1 MYEEG
6 MRSPQ
11 GNRLAISRTHS
22 LLRDPFYMGK
32 IRWNDE
38 ICDGKQEP
46 LISKE
51 LFDKVQTL
59 LKSKTTP
66 TYMKHSYL
74 FKGLICCTTCN
85 GLITWELH
93 RGHRY
98 GHCNH
103 YNKCTQTTWV
113 KEPETEEQL
122 LDGFENLRI
131 KNKRVTEWLK
141 KALKES
147 HQDEVSYHNS
157 TVGELE
163 TRYEAVVKRMDKLY
177 DDKLDE
183 KITQEFYNR
192 KFKQYSKEKDEL
204 TETIK
209 RHSTASTGYLNLGIN
224 LYELSQRA
232 KEIYLTAKKKDMLD
246 EQRALIRLVFKKL
259 ILDEGKLSWEYSR
272 AFKILSEAVSQTN
285 CSKVEN
291 LEGLEKET
299 FEHREKS
306 HVKGQKGN
314 LLPLRPIWLPGEDS
328 NLEPADYILSSH
340 FCKGWTIFFPL
351 LEGQGAY

>member
-1 MYEEG
+1 
-6 MRSPQ
+6 
-11 GNRLAISRTHS
+11 
-22 LLRDPFYMGK
+22 
-32 IRWNDE
+32 
-38 ICDGKQEP
+38 
-46 LISKE
+46 
-51 LFDKVQTL
+51 
-59 LKSKTTP
+59 
-66 TYMKHSYL
+66 
-74 FKGLICCTTCN
+74 
-85 GLITWELH
+85 
-93 RGHRY
+93 
-98 GHCNH
+98 
-103 YNKCTQTTWV
+103 
-113 KEPETEEQL
+113 
-122 LDGFENLRI
+122 
-131 KNKRVTEWLK
+131 
-141 KALKES
+141 
-147 HQDEVSYHNS
+147 
-157 TVGELE
+157 
-163 TRYEAVVKRMDKLY
+163 MDKLY

-299 FEHREKS
+299 FEHRE
-306 HVKGQKGN
+306 
-314 LLPLRPIWLPGEDS
+314 LPDNSTKKDALCIKRPIWLPSPEIIMKAKMSIINAFLDS
-328 NLEPADYILSSH
+328 VAWEAVKNKWVNIKSLNLTSVSI
-340 FCKGWTIFFPL
+340 
-351 LEGQGAY
+351 

>member
-1 MYEEG
+1 MASWKPAT
-6 MRSPQ
+6 R
-11 GNRLAISRTHS
+11 RLA
-22 LLRDPFYMGK
+22 G
-32 IRWNDE
+32 
-38 ICDGKQEP
+38 
-46 LISKE
+46 
-51 LFDKVQTL
+51 
-59 LKSKTTP
+59 
-66 TYMKHSYL
+66 
-74 FKGLICCTTCN
+74 
-85 GLITWELH
+85 
-93 RGHRY
+93 
-98 GHCNH
+98 
-103 YNKCTQTTWV
+103 
-113 KEPETEEQL
+113 
-122 LDGFENLRI
+122 
-131 KNKRVTEWLK
+131 EW
-141 KALKES
+141 
-147 HQDEVSYHNS
+147 
-157 TVGELE
+157 T
-163 TRYEAVVKRMDKLY
+163 KLY

-299 FEHREKS
+299 FEHHEKS
-306 HVKGQKGN
+306 DAAGQKDS
-314 LLPLRPIWLPGEDS
+314 LSPSHPIWLPRMVGVRTREWVSCYLFDIS
-328 NLEPADYILSSH
+328 NLHVFRPRVV
-340 FCKGWTIFFPL
+340 F
-351 LEGQGAY
+351 

>member
-1 MYEEG
+1 
-6 MRSPQ
+6 
-11 GNRLAISRTHS
+11 LA
-22 LLRDPFYMGK
+22 
-32 IRWNDE
+32 
-38 ICDGKQEP
+38 
-46 LISKE
+46 
-51 LFDKVQTL
+51 
-59 LKSKTTP
+59 
-66 TYMKHSYL
+66 
-74 FKGLICCTTCN
+74 
-85 GLITWELH
+85 
-93 RGHRY
+93 
-98 GHCNH
+98 
-103 YNKCTQTTWV
+103 
-113 KEPETEEQL
+113 
-122 LDGFENLRI
+122 GFENLRI

-147 HQDEVSYHNS
+147 HQDEVQYHNS

-163 TRYEAVVKRMDKLY
+163 TRYEAVSRRMDKLY

-192 KFKQYSKEKDEL
+192 KFKQYSNEKDEL

-232 KEIYLTAKKKDMLD
+232 KEIYLTAKKKEMLD

-272 AFKILSEAVSQTN
+272 AFKILSEAVNQTN

-299 FEHREKS
+299 FEHQEKND
-306 HVKGQKGN
+306 VTGQKGN
-314 LLPLRPIWLPGEDS
+314 LLLSHPIWLGDRNVNITSQFVRIFKVFEDFRFI
-328 NLEPADYILSSH
+328 NQLKEDMEKVRPEMAMA
-340 FCKGWTIFFPL
+340 T
-351 LEGQGAY
+351 